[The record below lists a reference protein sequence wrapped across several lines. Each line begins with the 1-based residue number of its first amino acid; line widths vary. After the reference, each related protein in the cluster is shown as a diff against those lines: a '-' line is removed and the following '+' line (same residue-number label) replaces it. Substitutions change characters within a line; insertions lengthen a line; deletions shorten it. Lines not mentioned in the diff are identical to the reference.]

1 MFNFNLSVKI
11 YRSINLFNDRFTSKN
26 NGLLP
31 RILAGQKKHIRP
43 FLLLD
48 FKAAHIYANN
58 KVKLRQ
64 EGGREL
70 RNEQMHYY
78 Q

>member
-1 MFNFNLSVKI
+1 MLFI
-11 YRSINLFNDRFTSKN
+11 YLMIGYIKN

-48 FKAAHIYANN
+48 FKAAYIYADN
-58 KVKLRQ
+58 KVKF
-64 EGGREL
+64 RE
-70 RNEQMHYY
+70 
-78 Q
+78 

>member
-1 MFNFNLSVKI
+1 MVYSRE
-11 YRSINLFNDRFTSKN
+11 Y
-26 NGLLP
+26 LLAK
-31 RILAGQKKHIRP
+31 RNIFVHSCYLILKP
-43 FLLLD
+43 
-48 FKAAHIYANN
+48 HIYANN